1 MDIVE
6 PVTIYHYDAFS
17 NIAGKGN
24 PAGVVLD
31 ADQLTAEHMQ
41 CIARDV
47 GFNETVFVC
56 PSKIADLRLV
66 YYTPGHEMNLC
77 GHATIAALTCLLD
90 EKRIVGRTA
99 VTIETKAGVLPIHI
113 EQGEQGEWHITMRQD
128 EPQFVPYTG
137 NRGQL
142 ASLIGLSEGELHPDL
157 PIVYGST
164 GIWTLLVPITK
175 RKSFGDMVPDSKA
188 FPNYL
193 LQNPKASIHPF
204 CLETVDP
211 TAFMYARHF
220 SSPYSGTI
228 EDAVTGTA
236 SGVMGAYYLTYMEPI
251 LMQASFHVEQ
261 GYELGREGKV
271 SVRVQRL
278 EEGPLEVNISGIA
291 AFVRKWDWQR

>member
-1 MDIVE
+1 MKTVH
-6 PVTIYHYDAFS
+6 PVTIYHYDAFT
-17 NIAGKGN
+17 NVAGKGN

-31 ADQLTAEHMQ
+31 ADQLTAAHMQ
-41 CIARDV
+41 QIALDV

-56 PSKIADLRLV
+56 TSQCADFRLV

-90 EKRIVGRTA
+90 EKRMVGRTA
-99 VTIETKAGVLPIHI
+99 LTIETKAGVLPIHI
-113 EQGEQGEWHITMRQD
+113 EQGEQSKRNITMRQD

-142 ASLIGLSEGELHPDL
+142 ASLIGLTEQELHSNL

-164 GIWTLLVPITK
+164 GIWTLLVPIA
-175 RKSFGDMVPDSKA
+175 RRESFGHMVPHTKA
-188 FPNYL
+188 FPEYL

-204 CLETVDP
+204 CLQTVDP

-236 SGVMGAYYLTYMEPI
+236 SGVMGAYYLTYMEPT
-251 LMQASFHVEQ
+251 LTQASFLVEQ
-261 GYELGREGKV
+261 GYEIGREGRVKV
-271 SVRVQRL
+271 HVKRPEKGSM
-278 EEGPLEVNISGIA
+278 EVNISGTA
-291 AFVRKWDWQR
+291 ALVRTWNW

>member
-1 MDIVE
+1 ME

-24 PAGVVLD
+24 PVGVVLD
-31 ADQLTAEHMQ
+31 ADKLTAEQMQ
-41 CIARDV
+41 QIALDV

-56 PSKIADLRLV
+56 PSQSADLRLV

-90 EKRIVGRTA
+90 EKRIVGRAA

-113 EQGEQGEWHITMRQD
+113 EQSEQGEWKITMRQD

-137 NRGQL
+137 DRGQL
-142 ASLIGLSEGELHPDL
+142 ASLIGLSEEELHPDL

-164 GIWTLLVPITK
+164 GIWTLLVPIAK
-175 RKSFGDMVPDSKA
+175 RKSFGHMVPNTMA
-188 FPNYL
+188 FPDYL

-204 CLETVDP
+204 CMETVDP

-220 SSPYSGTI
+220 SSPFSGTV

-236 SGVMGAYYLTYMEPI
+236 SGVMGAYYLTYMEPSVV
-251 LMQASFHVEQ
+251 QASFLVEQ
-261 GYELGREGKV
+261 GYEIGREGKV
-271 SVRVQRL
+271 SVNVKRSEERL
-278 EEGPLEVNISGIA
+278 LEVNISGKA
-291 AFVRKWDWQR
+291 ALVRTWNWYR